1 MNDISPNT
9 TILLII
15 IGVVCL
21 FVGYYIRKKLSESR
35 LVNAEAMAKKIVS
48 DAEKEANNRLREASL
63 EAKDQIYK
71 ARSDFEK
78 ETKDRRVELQGIEKR
93 LTQKG
98 ENIDRK
104 ADLLDKKETE
114 LSNRIKQVTARE
126 KDLHEKEEEYTHL
139 IQKERKILENIS
151 GLTSEEAK
159 NILMSHMEAD
169 ARRDAAKTIKKIED
183 EAKETA
189 NKKAKEIISL
199 SIQRY
204 AADQVVESTVS
215 VVDLPNNEM
224 KGRIIG
230 REGRNIRALEL
241 ATGIDLIID
250 DTPEAVILSG
260 FDPIRREIAKNA
272 LQKLI
277 IDGRIHPARIEE
289 VVAKAQKDM
298 ETSIREEGEQVTFE
312 LGVHN
317 LHPEEIKLVGRL
329 KYRTSYGQ
337 NVLQHSK
344 EVAYLAGIMASELGT
359 DEQLAKRA
367 GLLHDIGKGVDHEV
381 EGSHAQIG
389 AELAKKYG
397 EPEEVVNAIAAHHED
412 EETNSLTAVL
422 IQAADALSA
431 ARPGAR
437 KESLETYIKR
447 LEKLEQIGRSFKGID
462 NAYAIQAGREIRIMV
477 VPENLS
483 DEEISQVAKDVAGK
497 IEQELEYPG
506 QIKVTV
512 IRESRAVEYA
522 K

>member
-1 MNDISPNT
+1 MSPNI

-21 FVGYYIRKKLSESR
+21 FIGYYIRKKLSESR

-48 DAEKEANNRLREASL
+48 EAEKEANNRLREASL

-78 ETKDRRVELQGIEKR
+78 ETKDRRVELQNLEKR

-126 KDLHEKEEEYTHL
+126 KDLHEKEEEYSHL

-169 ARRDAAKTIKKIED
+169 ARRDAAKTIKKIEE

-359 DEQLAKRA
+359 DEPVAKRA

-512 IRESRAVEYA
+512 IRESRAIEYA

>member
-1 MNDISPNT
+1 VNDISPNT

-78 ETKDRRVELQGIEKR
+78 ETKDRRVELQSIEKR

-169 ARRDAAKTIKKIED
+169 ARRDAAKTIKRIEE

-359 DEQLAKRA
+359 DEPVAKRA

>member
-1 MNDISPNT
+1 M
-9 TILLII
+9 II

-21 FVGYYIRKKLSESR
+21 FIGYYVRKKLSESR

-48 DAEKEANNRLREASL
+48 EAEKEANNRLREASL

-78 ETKDRRVELQGIEKR
+78 ETKDRRVELQGLEKR

-114 LSNRIKQVTARE
+114 LSNRIKQVSARE

-169 ARRDAAKTIKKIED
+169 ARRDAAKTIKRIED

-359 DEQLAKRA
+359 DEPVAKRA

>member
-1 MNDISPNT
+1 MPGQLSV
-9 TILLII
+9 LLII
-15 IGVVCL
+15 IIGIFCV
-21 FVGYYIRKKLSESR
+21 FAGYFIRKKISESK
-35 LVNAEAMAKKIVS
+35 LVNAEAMAKKLVS
-48 DAEKEANNRLREASL
+48 DAEKEANNRLKEASL

-71 ARSDFEK
+71 ARAEFEK
-78 ETKDRRVELQGIEKR
+78 ETKDRRVELQNLEKR
-93 LTQKG
+93 LTQKA

-104 ADLLDKKETE
+104 VDLLDKKENE
-114 LSNRIKQVTARE
+114 LNNRIKQISNRE
-126 KDLHEKEEEYTHL
+126 KDLKEKEEEYTHL

-159 NILMSHMEAD
+159 NILISHMETE
-169 ARRDAAKTIKKIED
+169 ARREASKTIKKIEE
-183 EAKETA
+183 EAKEIA
-189 NKKAKEIISL
+189 HKKAKEIISL
-199 SIQRY
+199 AIQRY
-204 AADQVVESTVS
+204 AADQVVETTVS

-289 VVAKAQKDM
+289 VVSKAQKDM
-298 ETSIREEGEQVTFE
+298 DNSIREEGEQITFE

-317 LHPEEIKLVGRL
+317 LHPEELKLIGRL

-359 DEQLAKRA
+359 DEQLARRA

-381 EGSHAQIG
+381 EGSHPKIG

-397 EPEEVVNAIAAHHED
+397 EPQEVINAIAAHHED

-447 LEKLEQIGRSFKGID
+447 LEKLEQIGKSFKGIE

-477 VPENLS
+477 IPENLT
-483 DEEISQVAKDVAGK
+483 DEDIGQVAKDIAGK
-497 IEQELEYPG
+497 IENDLEYPG